1 MSIGPISPH
10 GFIAQ
15 SIAALPIGGVCTIP
29 TSANGRSNTKAEIA
43 TRQLLKD
50 TGRRLTP
57 SADLSSMLVSSP
69 AIGGIKPFLFGQ
81 MNEQAKPTTV
91 ANDES
96 KRWRGGRG
104 DAHKVEERAQ
114 VCYAY
119 ILEGGTRNQIC
130 ARISERFGVS
140 MRTAHEDYK
149 RAMILLKQEQQGT
162 REELLNQIQ
171 ALRLA
176 TVTKALRK
184 GQLQTVA
191 MLLAD
196 MGKVIGESAPEQ
208 LAISAPDLKIS
219 IEPKADD

>member
-1 MSIGPISPH
+1 M
-10 GFIAQ
+10 
-15 SIAALPIGGVCTIP
+15 IP
-29 TSANGRSNTKAEIA
+29 TSANGRSNTKAAIV

-50 TGRRLTP
+50 TASRLTP
-57 SADLSSMLVSSP
+57 SADLSSTLVSSP
-69 AIGGIKPFLFGQ
+69 AISGIRLFLFGQ
-81 MNEQAKPTTV
+81 MSEQAKPTTV

-119 ILEGGTRNQIC
+119 ILEGGTRHQIC
-130 ARISERFGVS
+130 TRISERFGVS
-140 MRTAHEDYK
+140 LRTAHEDYR

-162 REELLNQIQ
+162 REELLNHIQ